1 VGADALSE
9 LFRRLEIMGREK
21 QTDKAIPLFADI
33 RKAYRD
39 VTTEIRLLLLE
50 EECP

>member
-1 VGADALSE
+1 
-9 LFRRLEIMGREK
+9 MGREEHTE
-21 QTDKAIPLFADI
+21 QPIPLLADI

-50 EECP
+50 EALP